1 MTETFSENK
10 DTFTFFSLSANVGY
24 YPVSTG
30 TNRQEYANV
39 RISACC
45 SQGIEIG
52 GGGGWGGK
60 NFFYKP
66 KNFFPPVG
74 AVPI

>member
-52 GGGGWGGK
+52 GGERMK
-60 NFFYKP
+60 DKIFCY
-66 KNFFPPVG
+66 
-74 AVPI
+74 